1 MTATDALR
9 PRPTFAELARSPAL
23 RRRRVIERIMRVLL
37 FLAAAVS
44 VFVTTAIVVLL
55 VSESWPFFMQIPLVT
70 FLTDTQW
77 TPVFAQPRYGIL
89 PLLTATLWAAG
100 IALAVAVP
108 LGLTLAIYL
117 SEYAPNTVRE
127 IVKPAL
133 ELLEAVPTVV
143 YGYFAL
149 LFLTPWFQLV
159 VPGLS
164 GFNLLVPGIV
174 LGIMILPYVVSV
186 SEDAMRPV
194 PAGLREGAYALGMS
208 RWQTAARVIV
218 PGAFSGITAAFIL
231 GMSRAVGETMVVAIA
246 AGQNPN
252 LTGDPREGAATI
264 TAYIVQMSM
273 GDVPHGSLAY
283 TTIFAVGLV
292 LFIIT
297 LSFNIIGFWL
307 RKRFRE
313 VY

>member
-1 MTATDALR
+1 MTATNAPR

-23 RRRRVIERIMRVLL
+23 TRRRVIDRVMRVLL
-37 FLAAAVS
+37 FLSAAIS

-55 VSESWPFFMQIPLVT
+55 VTESWPFFMQIPLVD
-70 FLTDTQW
+70 FFTDTQW
-77 TPVFAQPRYGIL
+77 TPVFEQPHFGIL

-100 IALAVAVP
+100 IALVVAVP

-117 SEYAPNTVRE
+117 SEYSPNTVRE
-127 IVKPAL
+127 IVKPSL
-133 ELLEAVPTVV
+133 ELLAAVPTVV

-149 LFLTPWFQLV
+149 LFLTPWFQLFI
-159 VPGLS
+159 PGLS

-186 SEDAMRPV
+186 SEDAMRAV
-194 PAGLREGAYALGMS
+194 PSGLREGAYALGMS

-231 GMSRAVGETMVVAIA
+231 GMSRAIGETMVVAIA

-297 LSFNIIGFWL
+297 LGFNVIGFFL

>member
-1 MTATDALR
+1 
-9 PRPTFAELARSPAL
+9 
-23 RRRRVIERIMRVLL
+23 L

-55 VSESWPFFMQIPLVT
+55 VTESWPFFMQVPLVD

-127 IVKPAL
+127 IVKPCL

-149 LFLTPWFQLV
+149 LFLTPWFQLFI
-159 VPGLS
+159 PGLS

-186 SEDAMRPV
+186 SEDAMRAV
-194 PAGLREGAYALGMS
+194 PSGLREGAYALGMS

-297 LSFNIIGFWL
+297 LGFNVVGFFL